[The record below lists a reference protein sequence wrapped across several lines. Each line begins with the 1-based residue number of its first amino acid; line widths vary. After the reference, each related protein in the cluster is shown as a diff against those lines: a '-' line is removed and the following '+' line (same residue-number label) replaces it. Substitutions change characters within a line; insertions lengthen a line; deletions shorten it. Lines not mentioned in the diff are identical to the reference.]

1 MYCHRTK
8 LYHRTHTVSNA
19 LLLNNTITKLCVRP
33 REIRN
38 GWKRTDMWCIVN
50 KWVKNRIERQNI
62 LLQETRLSGISREVG
77 SLDKSGS
84 KWGYYKGASF
94 RSVYDILNHWSAQ
107 KEALW
112 GWDHQTLLKQKAN
125 NHRKI

>member
-1 MYCHRTK
+1 MDEKGLTCD
-8 LYHRTHTVSNA
+8 A
-19 LLLNNTITKLCVRP
+19 LLINRL
-33 REIRN
+33 
-38 GWKRTDMWCIVN
+38 
-50 KWVKNRIERQNI
+50 RIEWQNI

-107 KEALW
+107 KEALC
-112 GWDHQTLLKQKAN
+112 G
-125 NHRKI
+125 

>member
-1 MYCHRTK
+1 MDEK
-8 LYHRTHTVSNA
+8 GQL
-19 LLLNNTITKLCVRP
+19 K
-33 REIRN
+33 
-38 GWKRTDMWCIVN
+38 CIVN

-94 RSVYDILNHWSAQ
+94 RSVNDILNHWSAQ
-107 KEALW
+107 KEALC
-112 GWDHQTLLKQKAN
+112 G
-125 NHRKI
+125 